1 MATKKLTTGAQKA
14 KNVAREARKAAN
26 PKSQRGAVKAGLM
39 TKAEAVEQATVKR
52 AGVQAAGRRAT
63 AGRTVERGVQERA
76 ARVTTRKAGEKAAG
90 NMAARA
96 AGSSLKGRVAT
107 AGKAV
112 LGRAAAPV
120 AAFTTGY
127 AIGTAI
133 NEMTGLSTKIGDYAD
148 RVTGR
153 AKQMEQSMTTTA
165 RGGSGSGGRPISR
178 GGARGAPAAA
188 TPAVSKP
195 AASTAKPAAV
205 KKAAPK
211 AGPKTSTYGDDSR
224 AQHES
229 FRKELEAGGGRAAWS
244 MSKQAEAG
252 GAKVEISKPSSGTTL
267 NAELDKFQ
275 AGGGKKMKKDVQI
288 GGIAGRKDGKWH
300 LGKKAGKG

>member
-1 MATKKLTTGAQKA
+1 MATKKLSTGAQKA

-52 AGVQAAGRRAT
+52 AGVQAAGRKAT
-63 AGRTVERGVQERA
+63 AGRAVERGVQERA

-133 NEMTGLSTKIGDYAD
+133 NEMTGLSTKIGDYYD
-148 RVTGR
+148 RVTGQ
-153 AKQMEQSMTTTA
+153 AKQMEQSMTTT
-165 RGGSGSGGRPISR
+165 PR
-178 GGARGAPAAA
+178 GGARKAPAATA
-188 TPAVSKP
+188 P
-195 AASTAKPAAV
+195 AASKPTAAAAKPAAV

-211 AGPKTSTYGDDSR
+211 AAPKTSTYGDDSR

-244 MSKQAEAG
+244 MSKQTEAG

-275 AGGGKKMKKDVQI
+275 AGGGKKTKKDVQI

>member
-1 MATKKLTTGAQKA
+1 MATKKLSTGAQKA

-52 AGVQAAGRRAT
+52 AGVQAAGRKAT

-76 ARVTTRKAGEKAAG
+76 ARVVTRKAGEKAAR
-90 NMAARA
+90 NMAARK

-120 AAFTTGY
+120 ATLTTGY

-153 AKQMEQSMTTTA
+153 AKKMEQSMTTT
-165 RGGSGSGGRPISR
+165 PR
-178 GGARGAPAAA
+178 GGARKAPVATAPAA
-188 TPAVSKP
+188 SKP
-195 AASTAKPAAV
+195 AAAKKTAPAAQTV
-205 KKAAPK
+205 RATKAAPTMTR
-211 AGPKTSTYGDDSR
+211 G
-224 AQHES
+224 
-229 FRKELEAGGGRAAWS
+229 S
-244 MSKQAEAG
+244 MKRPEG
-252 GAKVEISKPSSGTTL
+252 EVKVSDVQNTFVAPSSASATP
-267 NAELDKFQ
+267 AK
-275 AGGGKKMKKDVQI
+275 KKDISI
-288 GGIAGRKDGKWH
+288 GGVAGRTGGKWH
-300 LGKKAGKG
+300 LGKKIGKG

>member
-1 MATKKLTTGAQKA
+1 MATKKLSTGAQKA

-52 AGVQAAGRRAT
+52 AGVQAVGRRAA
-63 AGRTVERGVQERA
+63 AGRAVERGVQERA
-76 ARVTTRKAGEKAAG
+76 ARVVTRKAGEKAAG
-90 NMAARA
+90 NMAARK
-96 AGSSLKGRVAT
+96 AGSSLKGRAAT

-153 AKQMEQSMTTTA
+153 AKKMEQSMTTT
-165 RGGSGSGGRPISR
+165 PR
-178 GGARGAPAAA
+178 GGARKATAA
-188 TPAVSKP
+188 TVSVSSKP
-195 AASTAKPAAV
+195 AAAAAKPVAA
-205 KKAAPK
+205 KKTAPAAPTMTR
-211 AGPKTSTYGDDSR
+211 G
-224 AQHES
+224 
-229 FRKELEAGGGRAAWS
+229 S
-244 MSKQAEAG
+244 MKRPEG
-252 GAKVEISKPSSGTTL
+252 EVKVSDVQNTFVAPSSASATP
-267 NAELDKFQ
+267 AK
-275 AGGGKKMKKDVQI
+275 KKDISI
-288 GGIAGRKDGKWH
+288 GGVAGRTGGKWH
-300 LGKKAGKG
+300 LGKKIGKG

>member
-1 MATKKLTTGAQKA
+1 MATKKLSTGAQKA

-52 AGVQAAGRRAT
+52 AGVQAAGRKAT
-63 AGRTVERGVQERA
+63 AGRTVERGVQEKA
-76 ARVTTRKAGEKAAG
+76 ARVVTRKAGEKAAR
-90 NMAARA
+90 NMAARK
-96 AGSSLKGRVAT
+96 AGSSLKGRAAT

-153 AKQMEQSMTTTA
+153 AKKMEQSMTTT
-165 RGGSGSGGRPISR
+165 PR
-178 GGARGAPAAA
+178 GGARKAPAA
-188 TPAVSKP
+188 TVAVSSKP
-195 AASTAKPAAV
+195 AAAAAKPVAAKKTAPAAQAV
-205 KKAAPK
+205 RATKAAPTMTR
-211 AGPKTSTYGDDSR
+211 G
-224 AQHES
+224 
-229 FRKELEAGGGRAAWS
+229 S
-244 MSKQAEAG
+244 MKRSEG
-252 GAKVEISKPSSGTTL
+252 EVKVSDVQNTFTAPSSASATP
-267 NAELDKFQ
+267 AK
-275 AGGGKKMKKDVQI
+275 KKDISI
-288 GGIAGRKDGKWH
+288 GGVAGRTGGKWH
-300 LGKKAGKG
+300 LGKKIGKG